1 MTEPHEWDALPN
13 MDLAHSPARCRLGQW
28 YMGAVSVSDESKR
41 KYKQLEEP
49 HRLMPAAGASL
60 IKAVRT
66 ESRARDIAR
75 ATRIFLEYSDVV
87 DAEVSRIV
95 ERDMERTFGQLDTE
109 RAKVNLAISKLLG
122 ENHIE

>member
-1 MTEPHEWDALPN
+1 

-49 HRLMPAAGASL
+49 HRLMHAAGASL

-66 ESRARDIAR
+66 KSRARDISR
-75 ATRIFLEYSDVV
+75 ATPIFLEYSDVV

-95 ERDMERTFGQLDTE
+95 ERDMERTFDQLDTE
-109 RAKVNLAISKLLG
+109 RAKVILTISKLLG

>member
-1 MTEPHEWDALPN
+1 MTEPREWDALPK

-49 HRLMPAAGASL
+49 HRLMHAAGASL

-66 ESRARDIAR
+66 KSRARDISR
-75 ATRIFLEYSDVV
+75 ATPIFLEYSDVV

-95 ERDMERTFGQLDTE
+95 ERDMERTFDQLDTE
-109 RAKVNLAISKLLG
+109 RAKVILTISKLLG